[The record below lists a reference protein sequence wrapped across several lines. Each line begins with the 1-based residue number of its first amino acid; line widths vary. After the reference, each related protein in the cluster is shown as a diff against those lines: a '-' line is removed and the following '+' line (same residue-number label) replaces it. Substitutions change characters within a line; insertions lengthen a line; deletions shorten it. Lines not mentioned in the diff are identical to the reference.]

1 MTRGFLK
8 YYILKLLSE
17 EPLTGYGLMK
27 RIEEETGFWKPSTGS
42 MYPLLQALEDQELI
56 THEGGG
62 STAGSKEDR
71 KVYSLTKQGRTALAA
86 ACQAKAE
93 ILESLQRSFDVCGRI
108 FGAQEAEE
116 LSKQM
121 QSWFKEGAPPGFEKI
136 PKSLKPRL
144 FLLRQI
150 LFSLPYEKLSEK
162 QIRKI
167 NEILDGALTQLG
179 EFAE

>member
-1 MTRGFLK
+1 MNPLKRGFLK

-42 MYPLLQALEDQELI
+42 MYPLLQVLEDQGLI
-56 THEGGG
+56 SHEGE
-62 STAGSKEDR
+62 EDR
-71 KVYSLTKQGRTALAA
+71 KVYSLTDGGREALVQAH
-86 ACQAKAE
+86 QAKAE
-93 ILESLQRSFDVCGRI
+93 ILEGLQRAFKVCGRV
-108 FGAQEAEE
+108 FGQEEITE
-116 LSKQM
+116 LKQHM

-136 PKSLKPRL
+136 PKSLRPRL

-150 LFSLPYEKLSEK
+150 LFSLPYEKLSER

-167 NEILDGALTQLG
+167 NEILEGALTQLG

>member
-1 MTRGFLK
+1 MHPMTRGFLK

-17 EPLTGYGLMK
+17 EPHTGYGLMK

-42 MYPLLQALEDQELI
+42 MYPLLQALENQALI
-56 THEGGG
+56 THEGE
-62 STAGSKEDR
+62 EDR
-71 KVYSLTKQGRTALAA
+71 KVYSLTKQGQAALAA

-93 ILESLQRSFDVCGRI
+93 ILEGLQRAFEVCGRV
-108 FGAQEAEE
+108 FGREE
-116 LSKQM
+116 VELLRRQM
-121 QSWFKEGAPPGFEKI
+121 HSWLKGDTPPGFEKI
-136 PKSLKPRL
+136 PKSLRPRL

-150 LFSLPYEKLSEK
+150 LFSLPYEKLSERRIK
-162 QIRKI
+162 KI